1 VGYRLIAADL
11 DGTLIGENVTF
22 SPAVLAAAEKVMAR
36 GAYLTI
42 ATGRTIEGATP
53 HATRLGVNAPV
64 ILYQGG
70 EIRDLRAGVS
80 LFRCDIPLTV
90 AQPFMAVIGALGLH
104 LNVYLD
110 GRVYA
115 AARTPASQFYTSL
128 NQTKIEAVGDLATFV
143 NRPPTKMLII
153 AEPARLDALAPSL
166 RQEFAGRL
174 QIVRSHARFL
184 EAIPPDANKGRGLQ
198 RLAAHLGVAQAETVA
213 IGDND
218 NDMEMVAWAGLGIA
232 MGNATPAVRGVAA
245 AIAPPVDQDGAAWA
259 LETLVLPALA

>member
-1 VGYRLIAADL
+1 MPYRLIAADL
-11 DGTLIGENVTF
+11 DGTLMGEDVAI
-22 SPAVLAAAEKVMAR
+22 SPAVLAAAQKVMAR
-36 GAYLTI
+36 GAFFTI

-53 HATRLGVNAPV
+53 HAQRLGINAPA

-80 LFRCDIPLTV
+80 IFRAAIPLLV
-90 AQPFMAVIGALGLH
+90 AQPFIAAISALGLH

-110 GRVYA
+110 GGVYA
-115 AARTPASQFYTSL
+115 AAQTPGADFYTSL
-128 NQTKIEAVGDLATFV
+128 NGTRIEAVGDLAAFV
-143 NRPPTKMLII
+143 RRPPAKMLII
-153 AEPARLDALAPSL
+153 AEPARLDDLAPTL
-166 RQEFAGRL
+166 RAEFAGRL

-184 EAIPPDANKGRGLQ
+184 EAIPPEANKGRGLQ

-232 MGNATPAVRGVAA
+232 MGNATPAVRGAA
-245 AIAPPVDQDGAAWA
+245 VAIAPPVTQDGAAWA
-259 LETLVLPALA
+259 IETLVLPALA